1 MIKDGMTRNRIVTRD
16 FLIAMTILMCCSM
29 NFFLILI
36 NLQDFVQDR
45 FGGSAF
51 EAGVAAGLYVF
62 GGITSRVL
70 FGKYI
75 ELIGRKRMLTVAL
88 FLAVLAS
95 LAYFVVPSLA
105 LLFVLRFAHGMTYG
119 IASAC
124 TTDIVSKL
132 IPPERRGE
140 GLSYYFIGAT
150 VSTAIGP
157 FLGLEL
163 TSEGGYGTLFT
174 VGAGMYILACIL
186 SLIIRVPEETLT
198 EEQKRDARSFS
209 FSNLVQVAALP
220 ISLVCMVFFFA
231 YSSIHT
237 FIAAYSESMDL
248 AVMAGSFYIASAAG
262 SLISR
267 ITTGRIYDTK
277 GPNGIITVGYICFAS
292 GMFMF
297 SRTSVLPAFI
307 LCGFMIGYGMSL
319 VFAVC
324 QTIAIS
330 TSDATRY
337 GVTVSTFNGLTDFG
351 TGIGPMILGLVLT
364 AFGFRDMYLICTFIA
379 LASLVMYWLVH
390 GFRTVRRT

>member
-1 MIKDGMTRNRIVTRD
+1 MAADRIFTRD

-36 NLQDFVQDR
+36 NMQDFVQDT

-51 EAGVAAGLYVF
+51 DAGVTAGLYVF
-62 GGITSRVL
+62 GGITSRIL

-75 ELIGRKRMLTVAL
+75 ELVGRKRMLTVAL
-88 FLAVLAS
+88 SCAVIAS
-95 LAYFVVPSLA
+95 LTYFIVPSLA
-105 LLFVLRFAHGMTYG
+105 ALFVLRFAHGMTYG

-124 TTDIVSKL
+124 STDIVSKL

-150 VSTAIGP
+150 VSTAVGP

-163 TSEGGYGTLFT
+163 TAEGGYNTLFA
-174 VGAGMYILACIL
+174 VGAGMYILACIM
-186 SLIIRVPEETLT
+186 SLVIRVPEETLT
-198 EEQKRDARSFS
+198 EEQKQKARSFS
-209 FSNLVQVAALP
+209 FGNIVQVAALP

-237 FIAAYSESMDL
+237 FIAAYSESIDL
-248 AVMAGSFYIASAAG
+248 VVMAGLFYIASASG

-277 GPNGIITVGYICFAS
+277 GPNGIVTVGYICFAL

-297 SRTSVLPAFI
+297 SRTSDLPVFI
-307 LCGFMIGYGMSL
+307 LCGFLIGYGMSL

-330 TSDATRY
+330 TSDPSRY

-351 TGIGPMILGLVLT
+351 TGIGPMVLGIMLT
-364 AFGFRDMYLICTFIA
+364 AFGFRDMYLMCAMIA
-379 LASLVMYWLVH
+379 VASLIMYWAVH
-390 GFRTVRRT
+390 GMKTARRA